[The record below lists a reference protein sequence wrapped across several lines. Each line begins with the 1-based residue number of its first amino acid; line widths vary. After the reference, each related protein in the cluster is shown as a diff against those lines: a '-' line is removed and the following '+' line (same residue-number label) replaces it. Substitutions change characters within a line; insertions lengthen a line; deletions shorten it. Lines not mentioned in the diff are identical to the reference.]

1 MWQEVNSNSSIY
13 SKLWSFGVR
22 SLRSR
27 ECGLY
32 EASDLLLGDHLTEKS
47 VTVKWV
53 DAAMPQKRKR
63 RLKSHKKLV
72 EVEKLDPSSTDILE
86 GSMVDIF
93 YPARPKELENVC
105 LYDFVQWYEYRG
117 ASSDGTRVYQKL
129 KKPLLP
135 NHKLFDPSN
144 ENQREDYY
152 YSLMVL
158 FILFRNECDLMKEG
172 ETAEVAF
179 NLHIGSNVN
188 LSEHHKKLQA
198 LLKAQTAVKKI
209 NEARESCTSCR
220 RRCFLPW

>member
-1 MWQEVNSNSSIY
+1 MQEVWQVVNSNSSIY
-13 SKLWSFGVR
+13 SKLWSFGGR

-72 EVEKLDPSSTDILE
+72 EFEKLDPSSTDILE

-93 YPARPKELENVC
+93 YPARPKDLENVC
-105 LYDFVQWYEYRG
+105 LYDFIQWYEYHG

-129 KKPLLP
+129 YTPLLP
-135 NHKLFDPSN
+135 NHKLLSTKLC
-144 ENQREDYY
+144 QW
-152 YSLMVL
+152 STSVL
-158 FILFRNECDLMKEG
+158 EIVDGCDTSVSRLVFVHDW
-172 ETAEVAF
+172 TQT
-179 NLHIGSNVN
+179 
-188 LSEHHKKLQA
+188 LS
-198 LLKAQTAVKKI
+198 TVKCI
-209 NEARESCTSCR
+209 A
-220 RRCFLPW
+220 